1 MNSKRNGCFL
11 IASRFINCLGSG
23 IYNICIPLY
32 LLANTHSV
40 LTTSI
45 FFSIIQ
51 IPAIVLLPFLG
62 VWLEKKNLKHGLM
75 LSNVLSVLLFTVLNV
90 FLMTEGFHFYFL
102 LGISFL
108 EKINHSAFHVMSS
121 SIFAR
126 LIEKEELVQWNGIHS
141 VFDNIA
147 HLLAPALGAILYA
160 QAGFACAIWLN
171 IVSYVLS
178 IALTAL
184 LTYKHNKHIAATK
197 PQPYRLRLKEGFQFI
212 LKNKQIF
219 YLFILIMTLNF
230 LVSPTEEV
238 FSPGIMKTVYHF
250 NDSLYG
256 WTASAASAGVILASI
271 ILGIKNSKKLSMKT
285 CFYVQAWLMI
295 VTGVCSILLIKISP
309 YGFYALY
316 LALCFLSGYFSTFV
330 NVPLTA
336 QFQLMVDE
344 EYQTR
349 FFSILSF
356 SSNLMIPLGTL
367 FAGLM
372 SDLLRSD
379 VAYLFNGFLMILV
392 LILVFRK
399 LISEKVN

>member
-1 MNSKRNGCFL
+1 
-11 IASRFINCLGSG
+11 
-23 IYNICIPLY
+23 
-32 LLANTHSV
+32 
-40 LTTSI
+40 
-45 FFSIIQ
+45 
-51 IPAIVLLPFLG
+51 
-62 VWLEKKNLKHGLM
+62 
-75 LSNVLSVLLFTVLNV
+75 
-90 FLMTEGFHFYFL
+90 
-102 LGISFL
+102 
-108 EKINHSAFHVMSS
+108 
-121 SIFAR
+121 
-126 LIEKEELVQWNGIHS
+126 
-141 VFDNIA
+141 
-147 HLLAPALGAILYA
+147 
-160 QAGFACAIWLN
+160 
-171 IVSYVLS
+171 
-178 IALTAL
+178 
-184 LTYKHNKHIAATK
+184 
-197 PQPYRLRLKEGFQFI
+197 
-212 LKNKQIF
+212 
-219 YLFILIMTLNF
+219 
-230 LVSPTEEV
+230 
-238 FSPGIMKTVYHF
+238 MKTADPF

-256 WTASAASAGVILASI
+256 WTASAVSAGVILASI

-295 VTGVCSILLIKISP
+295 ITGICSILLLKISP

-367 FAGLM
+367 FAGLI